1 MTRLVKNM
9 LVAVAMA
16 AAARKIWK
24 RWSLATT
31 DPSKFSNIA
40 RIEYLSARI
49 KTMSHPTPMGIAMA
63 IQCGMLMHEAGMVDP
78 KAEKR
83 RRKMKKKSN
92 KRKPSRTR
100 IPG

>member
-1 MTRLVKNM
+1 MIRLVKNV

-40 RIEYLSARI
+40 RIEYLRARI
-49 KTMSHPTPMGIAMA
+49 KTMSIPSPMGIAMA
-63 IQCGMLMHEAGMVDP
+63 IKCGMLMQEAGMVDP
-78 KAEKR
+78 KVEKR
-83 RRKMKKKSN
+83 RRKKKKSN
-92 KRKPSRTR
+92 KRTPSRTR

>member
-1 MTRLVKNM
+1 MIRLVKKV

-16 AAARKIWK
+16 AAVRKIWK

-40 RIEYLSARI
+40 RIEYLRARI
-49 KTMSHPTPMGIAMA
+49 KTMSCPTPMGVAMA
-63 IQCGMLMHEAGMVDP
+63 IQCGRLMQEAGMVDP
-78 KAEKR
+78 KAVKR
-83 RRKMKKKSN
+83 RRKMKKSN

>member
-1 MTRLVKNM
+1 MIRLVKNE

-40 RIEYLSARI
+40 RIEYLRARI
-49 KTMSHPTPMGIAMA
+49 KTMSIPTPMGIAMA
-63 IQCGMLMHEAGMVDP
+63 IKCGMLMQEAGMVDP

-92 KRKPSRTR
+92 KRTPSRTR
-100 IPG
+100 IPE

>member
-1 MTRLVKNM
+1 MIRLVKKV
-9 LVAVAMA
+9 LVVVAMA
-16 AAARKIWK
+16 AVARKIWK

-40 RIEYLSARI
+40 RIEYLRARI
-49 KTMSHPTPMGIAMA
+49 KTMSTPSPMGIAMA
-63 IQCGMLMHEAGMVDP
+63 IKCGMLMQEAGMVDP

>member
-1 MTRLVKNM
+1 
-9 LVAVAMA
+9 MA

-40 RIEYLSARI
+40 RIEYLRSRI
-49 KTMSHPTPMGIAMA
+49 KTMSGLSPMGIAMA
-63 IQCGMLMHEAGMVDP
+63 IQCGMLMQEAGMVDP

-83 RRKMKKKSN
+83 RRKKKKSN
-92 KRKPSRTR
+92 KRTPSRTR

>member
-1 MTRLVKNM
+1 MIRLVKNV

-40 RIEYLSARI
+40 RIEYMRARL
-49 KTMSHPTPMGIAMA
+49 KTMSGPTYMRVAMA
-63 IQCGMLMHEAGMVDP
+63 IKCGMLMQEAGMVDP

-83 RRKMKKKSN
+83 RRKKKKSN

>member
-1 MTRLVKNM
+1 MIRLVKNV

-40 RIEYLSARI
+40 RIEYMRARI
-49 KTMSHPTPMGIAMA
+49 KTMSTPSPMGIAMA
-63 IQCGMLMHEAGMVDP
+63 IKCGMLMQEAGMVDP
-78 KAEKR
+78 KAAKR

>member
-1 MTRLVKNM
+1 MIRLVKNV

-40 RIEYLSARI
+40 RIEYMRARI

-63 IQCGMLMHEAGMVDP
+63 IKCGMLMQEAGMVDP

-83 RRKMKKKSN
+83 RRKKKKSN

>member
-1 MTRLVKNM
+1 MIRLVKNV
-9 LVAVAMA
+9 LVVVALA

-40 RIEYLSARI
+40 RIEYLRARI
-49 KTMSHPTPMGIAMA
+49 KNMQGLSPMGIAMA
-63 IQCGMLMHEAGMVDP
+63 IQCGRLMYEAGMVNP

>member
-1 MTRLVKNM
+1 MIRLVKNV

-40 RIEYLSARI
+40 RIEYLRARI
-49 KTMSHPTPMGIAMA
+49 KTMSTPSPMGIAMA
-63 IQCGMLMHEAGMVDP
+63 IKCGMLMQEAGMVDP

>member
-1 MTRLVKNM
+1 MIRLVKNV

-24 RWSLATT
+24 RWSIATT

-40 RIEYLSARI
+40 RIELMRAQLKMMNR
-49 KTMSHPTPMGIAMA
+49 PTPMGIAMA
-63 IQCGMLMHEAGMVDP
+63 IKCGMLMQEAGMVDP
-78 KAEKR
+78 KAAKR
-83 RRKMKKKSN
+83 RRKMKKSN
-92 KRKPSRTR
+92 KRTPSRTR

>member
-1 MTRLVKNM
+1 MIRLVKKV

-16 AAARKIWK
+16 AAAWKIWK

-40 RIEYLSARI
+40 RIEYLRARI
-49 KTMSHPTPMGIAMA
+49 KTMSTPSPMGIAMA
-63 IQCGMLMHEAGMVDP
+63 IKCGMLMQEAGMVDP

>member
-1 MTRLVKNM
+1 MIRLVKNV

-40 RIEYLSARI
+40 RIEYMRARI
-49 KTMSHPTPMGIAMA
+49 KTMSTPSPMGIAMA
-63 IQCGMLMHEAGMVDP
+63 IKCGMLMREAGMVDP

-83 RRKMKKKSN
+83 RRKMKKSN
-92 KRKPSRTR
+92 KRKSSRTR

>member
-1 MTRLVKNM
+1 MIRLVKNV

-40 RIEYLSARI
+40 QIEYMRARI
-49 KTMSHPTPMGIAMA
+49 KTMSTPSPMGIAMA
-63 IQCGMLMHEAGMVDP
+63 IKCGMLMQEAGMVDP
-78 KAEKR
+78 KAVKR
-83 RRKMKKKSN
+83 RRKMKEKSN